1 MAVSSR
7 LYAMAGN
14 AILPKSMANWSQ
26 TYCPDTR
33 YNSPVGTWRP
43 RSVSWS
49 SPKGPNVRDLQGTLR
64 GPTKKWM
71 IWLKKCFLDA
81 IVFVLHIYYC
91 FLLEKQ
97 IFKSSKWGRLRDS
110 VVERPGNQ
118 TMERSGDVGHIC
130 F

>member
-7 LYAMAGN
+7 LYAMASN

-26 TYCPDTR
+26 TYSPDTR

-43 RSVSWS
+43 RNVSWR
-49 SPKGPNVRDLQGTLR
+49 SPKGPNVRDLHGTLR
-64 GPTKKWM
+64 GPTKKLM
-71 IWLKKCFLDA
+71 SWLKKCFLDA

-97 IFKSSKWGRLRDS
+97 IFKSSKWGRLRDP
-110 VVERPGNQ
+110 VAERLGNQ
-118 TMERSGDVGHIC
+118 MMERSGDFGHIC